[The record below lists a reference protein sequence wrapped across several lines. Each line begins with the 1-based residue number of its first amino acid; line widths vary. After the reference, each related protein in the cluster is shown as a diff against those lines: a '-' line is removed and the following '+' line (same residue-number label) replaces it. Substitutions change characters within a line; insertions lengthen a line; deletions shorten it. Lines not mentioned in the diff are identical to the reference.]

1 MKTKALWAVLALMMV
16 LFGCAKDQE
25 LYKKVD
31 DLGERVT
38 ALEKAVKELN
48 DITIPG
54 MQSIVAAIQGNI
66 YVTSVTPTAD
76 GYTITFSNQTT
87 AVIKNG
93 VDGSDGDKGEKGDTP
108 NVGVTEIDG
117 QFYWA
122 VDGKPLVDSEGKK
135 IPVYQ
140 ALPQLR
146 INDGKWQV
154 SYDEG
159 ATWAD
164 VEVLGNPGGSTIS
177 IEDGDTTVTFFIN
190 GEPYEI
196 QKETP
201 FYLVFGSRKDLGV
214 PQGEEY
220 MFEYTV
226 SGVTEG
232 DELEVDILNCTEGWK
247 ARVVTLP
254 EGDTPGYIGVTNEGN
269 TTGKVFVYA
278 ANGRGKTDIKSLVF
292 EEGVLKAEADV
303 KAVVAAG
310 GEVTISVTTNM
321 DYELYVDKRQKWISV
336 APATKATHTD
346 VYTLVCEPNETGAF
360 RSAEVDVLNVQTGEA
375 AEVYM
380 ILQYP
385 SESVATDLA
394 SLEYV
399 EDNTSVTLYGQTVLA
414 ASENSA
420 VVSDGTGYL
429 YVTGASVA
437 LPVGKVISV
446 TGVKNTDENE
456 DIRLELASFEVTGQT
471 STVEDPETTYYGL
484 GQDQRPL
491 YTSVSGTLSSED
503 GQYYI
508 TAPMGQEVALEA
520 PTSNYGIA
528 AYVDRT
534 VTVYGYLTSVHVE
547 EGAEVESYT
556 MVVNNAVPVSFKENA
571 AWALSYENDP
581 TAEYPEIVTN
591 TVSGSSVPYQL
602 RLYTEEYYNQLGGTP
617 EAAVLMI
624 CDDLQYNYWYYG
636 LYGFTKDEVF
646 SALAH
651 ADGQTGSNS
660 FKKIDYGKYYVVAV
674 GTNPD
679 GTVTGDYKVQEIEKK
694 EPVSV
699 ASYSDFLGK
708 WLLGSEVLTVTEK
721 VNGSTYNVT
730 GIKNQDT
737 YNVPAIEAEFVD
749 GKFVIKEQTAGE
761 WYNDYMEVDT
771 DLYLSGLYVAS
782 NGRTYASYPFNSETP
797 DVILTGYVLET
808 GAPVTVVP
816 GSCKSGAFVSMGISW
831 VIREGENAG
840 KGNTFTGTEIGSTMT
855 PVQEASADYKA
866 WLGNY
871 VINTKSVKTG
881 ADTTYNV
888 ALVEGIPNE
897 TILLNGLG
905 IDGMPL
911 AYNETDNTCDIVFG
925 AYSSNNS
932 YTFYLSG
939 ITNDQYV
946 CTGESGTGRIATLT
960 KGADNVI
967 SVKSVVYKVS
977 DERPEVYAMYW
988 GTLGKNSAGSW
999 YTFSDVDY
1007 VVNPATLTP
1016 ASASSAPSKSVANPT
1031 AARTFKV
1038 DRTISMQNC
1047 TVAAKFNAPASRK
1060 LDPRV
1065 EKSGMAAAIKLVK

>member
-93 VDGSDGDKGEKGDTP
+93 VDGDKGEKGDTP
-108 NVGVTEIDG
+108 DVGVTDIDG

-122 VDGKPLVDSEGKK
+122 VDGKPLVDSEGKN

-146 INDGKWQV
+146 VNDGKWQI

-159 ATWAD
+159 ATWND

-177 IEDGDTTVTFFIN
+177 IEDGDTTVTFYIN
-190 GEPYEI
+190 GEAYEI

-201 FYLVFGSRKDLGV
+201 FYLVFESRKDLGV
-214 PQGEEY
+214 PQGDEY

-254 EGDTPGYIGVTNEGN
+254 KGDTPGYIGVTNEGN

-321 DYELYVDKRQKWISV
+321 DYELYVDKRQEWISV

-429 YVTGASVA
+429 YVTDAKAV
-437 LPVGKVISV
+437 LPVGKVV
-446 TGVKNTDENE
+446 TLSGVKR
-456 DIRLELASFEVTGQT
+456 DIESGICLSLTSYEVTAQT
-471 STVEDPETTYYGL
+471 STVTDPETTYYGV
-484 GQDQRPL
+484 GQDTPL
-491 YTSVSGTLSSED
+491 PFYSVVTGPLSSEGEAYVVTAYE
-503 GQYYI
+503 GQKI
-508 TAPMGQEVALEA
+508 TIEA
-520 PTSNYGIA
+520 PTSNYNIA
-528 AYVDRT
+528 ASVGQY
-534 VTVYGYLTSVHVE
+534 VTVYGYLTTME
-547 EGAEVESYT
+547 MPEDAEAENYT
-556 MVVNNAVPVSFKENA
+556 MVINNASVVTFKENA
-571 AWALSYENDP
+571 AWALTHKYDP
-581 TAEYPEIVTN
+581 SSDSKYPEVVTN
-591 TVSGSSVPYQL
+591 TVSGSNVPYYL
-602 RLYTEEYYNQLGGTP
+602 GLYSEEAYAELGNDPVTT
-617 EAAVLMI
+617 AIAMSA
-624 CDDLQYNYWYYG
+624 DLQYMYWFYEWIYDYTKEE
-636 LYGFTKDEVF
+636 LYDIFVH
-646 SALAH
+646 S
-651 ADGQTGSNS
+651 DGQTGSDN
-660 FKKIDYGKYYVVAV
+660 FKEIDYGKYYIVAA
-674 GTNPD
+674 GINPD
-679 GTVTGDYKVQEIEKK
+679 GTVTGDYKVQEIVK
-694 EPVSV
+694 EEPKSV
-699 ASYSDFLGK
+699 ASYPDFLGE
-708 WLLGSEVLTVTEK
+708 WALGESVLTVTEK
-721 VNGSTYNVT
+721 VSGSTYNVT
-730 GIKNQDT
+730 GVNGPEGSP
-737 YNVPAIEAEFVD
+737 VVEAEFVD
-749 GKFVIKEQTAGE
+749 GKFVIKEQVTGAEYIHPTDGA
-761 WYNDYMEVDT
+761 T
-771 DLYLSGLYVAS
+771 DLYLSGIFPY
-782 NGRTYASYPFNSETP
+782 NGRTFAAYPFNTDAPE
-797 DVILTGYVLET
+797 VIMTGYVFEE

-816 GSCKSGAFVSMGISW
+816 GSCSYGAFSAMCISA
-831 VIREGENAG
+831 VIREGDDAG
-840 KGNTFTGTEIGSTMT
+840 DGYTYGATVLGATMT
-855 PVQEASADYKA
+855 KYVDNIPDEL
-866 WLGNY
+866 LGNWICPEKADIWGDDTY
-871 VINTKSVKTG
+871 TDWTITIEKSGIGVAMKG
-881 ADTTYNV
+881 FDAGMDAICDANSL
-888 ALVEGIPNE
+888 ALVYPIAQYDPE
-897 TILLNGLG
+897 TKTLTV
-905 IDGMPL
+905 P
-911 AYNETDNTCDIVFG
+911 DNTSTGITSGGDAISWRGISGEYYSDIVFNVDFESKTLSLAVDAFVARNTSG
-925 AYSSNNS
+925 AFSGFDAPLVFTKEGTEPAAVPAVKASSHS
-932 YTFYLSG
+932 SK
-939 ITNDQYV
+939 
-946 CTGESGTGRIATLT
+946 T
-960 KGADNVI
+960 K
-967 SVKSVVYKVS
+967 SQVKTSTKVS
-977 DERPEVYAMYW
+977 MQ
-988 GTLGKNSAGSW
+988 
-999 YTFSDVDY
+999 
-1007 VVNPATLTP
+1007 
-1016 ASASSAPSKSVANPT
+1016 KS
-1031 AARTFKV
+1031 
-1038 DRTISMQNC
+1038 

-1065 EKSGMAAAIKLVK
+1065 EKSGMASAIKLVK

>member
-25 LYKKVD
+25 LYDKVD
-31 DLGERVT
+31 SLGERVT
-38 ALEKAVKELN
+38 ALEEAVKELN

-87 AVIKNG
+87 AVIRNG
-93 VDGSDGDKGEKGDTP
+93 VDGDKGEKGDTP

-122 VDGKPLVDSEGKK
+122 VDGKPLVDSEGKN

-146 INDGKWQV
+146 INDGKWQI

-159 ATWAD
+159 ATWTD

-177 IEDGDTTVTFFIN
+177 IEDGDTTVTFYIN
-190 GEPYEI
+190 GEAYEI

-201 FYLVFGSRKDLGV
+201 FYLVFESRKDLGV
-214 PQGEEY
+214 PQGDEY

-254 EGDTPGYIGVTNEGN
+254 KGDTPGYIGVTNEGN

-321 DYELYVDKRQKWISV
+321 DYELYVDKRQEWISV

-420 VVSDGTGYL
+420 VVSDGAGYL
-429 YVTGASVA
+429 YVTGASAA
-437 LPVGKVISV
+437 LPVGKVVSM
-446 TGVKNTDENE
+446 TGVKNTNEND
-456 DIRLELASFEVTGQT
+456 DICLEIASFDVTGQT
-471 STVEDPETTYYGL
+471 STVEDPETTYYGIGYNK
-484 GQDQRPL
+484 GQLPL
-491 YTSVSGTLSSED
+491 YTSVSGSLSYED
-503 GQYYI
+503 GQYYV
-508 TAPMGQEVALEA
+508 TAPMGQEVTLEA

-528 AYVDRT
+528 AYVDKT

-571 AWALSYENDP
+571 AWSLSYENDP

-602 RLYTEEYYNQLGGTP
+602 ALYSEEYYLELGGTP
-617 EAAVLMI
+617 EAAALML
-624 CDDLQYNYWYYG
+624 CDDLQYYYWQFNYQ
-636 LYGFTKDEVF
+636 YGFTQELLYSILVHSGETDSEGFNKV
-646 SALAH
+646 
-651 ADGQTGSNS
+651 
-660 FKKIDYGKYYVVAV
+660 DYGKYYILAV
-674 GTNPD
+674 GTNQD
-679 GTVTGDYKVQEIEKK
+679 GTVTGDYKVQEIMK
-694 EPVSV
+694 EEPKSV

-708 WLLGSEVLTVTEK
+708 WILGNDVLTVTEK
-721 VNGSTYNVT
+721 ENGSTYNVT
-730 GIKNQDT
+730 GIKSQET

-749 GKFVIKEQTAGE
+749 GKFIIKEQATSGV
-761 WYNDYMEVDT
+761 YNNPNYGACA
-771 DLYLSGLYVAS
+771 LYLSGVFTS
-782 NGRTYASYPFNSETP
+782 NGSSFAAYPMNTDAPE
-797 DVILTGYVLET
+797 IIMTGYVLEA

-816 GSCKSGAFVSMGISW
+816 GSCKHGAFVSMGISW
-831 VIREGENAG
+831 VIQEGENAG
-840 KGNTFTGTEIGSTMT
+840 RGNTFNGTVIGSTMT
-855 PVQEASADYKA
+855 KYVDNIPDEL
-866 WLGNY
+866 LGNWICPEKADLWGEDTY
-871 VINTKSVKTG
+871 TDWTITIEKSGIGVAMKGFDAGMDALCDANSLDRVYPIAQYDPEKKTL
-881 ADTTYNV
+881 TV
-888 ALVEGIPNE
+888 P
-897 TILLNGLG
+897 
-905 IDGMPL
+905 
-911 AYNETDNTCDIVFG
+911 DNTATGISSGGVSINWRGISGEYYSDIVFNVDFESKTLSLAVDSFVACNTSG
-925 AYSSNNS
+925 AFSGFEAPLVFTKEGTEPAAVPAVKASSHS
-932 YTFYLSG
+932 SK
-939 ITNDQYV
+939 
-946 CTGESGTGRIATLT
+946 T
-960 KGADNVI
+960 K
-967 SVKSVVYKVS
+967 SQVKTSKKVS
-977 DERPEVYAMYW
+977 MQ
-988 GTLGKNSAGSW
+988 
-999 YTFSDVDY
+999 
-1007 VVNPATLTP
+1007 
-1016 ASASSAPSKSVANPT
+1016 KS
-1031 AARTFKV
+1031 
-1038 DRTISMQNC
+1038 
-1047 TVAAKFNAPASRK
+1047 TVAAKFNAPASREI
-1060 LDPRV
+1060 DPRI
-1065 EKSGMAAAIKLVK
+1065 EKSGKASAIKLVK